1 MKLATVEQMRGM
13 DRYAI
18 EKLGLAEEIL
28 MENAAMASVVLLQRK
43 IGIRGNKFVIFCG
56 AGNNGGDGLSV
67 ARLIYSSGGQAKVFL
82 VSSPKKYSGA
92 TRTNYDVLCNLFSDE
107 IGRAHV

>member
-18 EKLGLAEEIL
+18 ERLGLAEEIL

-43 IGIRGNKFVIFCG
+43 IGIRGMISDTAIVIKMLF
-56 AGNNGGDGLSV
+56 
-67 ARLIYSSGGQAKVFL
+67 KVL
-82 VSSPKKYSGA
+82 A
-92 TRTNYDVLCNLFSDE
+92 AI
-107 IGRAHV
+107 IG

>member
-43 IGIRGNKFVIFCG
+43 IGIRGNKFVIF
-56 AGNNGGDGLSV
+56 AGPAITEVTDCPWRV
-67 ARLIYSSGGQAKVFL
+67 
-82 VSSPKKYSGA
+82 
-92 TRTNYDVLCNLFSDE
+92 
-107 IGRAHV
+107 